1 MISST
6 ARDLPEHRGGI
17 RDACERAGFEP
28 RMMEK
33 LPALDADAIEASLRL
48 VDEADIYVGIFA
60 YRYGHV
66 PDGYDISLT
75 EMEYN
80 HAVKRDIPRLIFFIH
95 EHHPVT
101 GRYVETG
108 PGAAKLTALKERIGK
123 ERVAG
128 FFKSPGEL
136 RGEVIAALTTLAK
149 ELDTAA
155 TGGDAAARAAAKL
168 HRKTSI
174 PAPPEPYIAHPY
186 TLLQSRDLVG
196 RQAELNALTDWVAN
210 PASPAFAAR
219 VFCFVAIGGMGKSAL
234 TWKWF
239 NQIAPNEMKPLAGRL
254 WWSFYESDADFENV
268 LFRALCYVGGE
279 SEDAVRA
286 LPWPEREAQLLRH
299 LNEAPYLFVL
309 DGLERILIA
318 YHRMDA
324 SYLADDEYDEQ
335 TANWVAGAIGL
346 PATAAQSFV
355 GQHRLRQTTD
365 PRAGAFL
372 QKLAQ
377 VTKARILITSRLYPT
392 ALQVPTGHHRPG
404 CIAYFMRGLSDD
416 DALGLWRALG
426 VKGSRAE
433 LVPIFRSV
441 EGHPLLVQALAS
453 EVANYKKAPGDFT
466 QWRTDHP
473 QFDPTSL
480 PLVQSRTHILEF
492 ALKGLSAK
500 VREVL
505 HTLVGF
511 RMPASYATLDAL

>member
-95 EHHPVT
+95 EDHPVT
-101 GRYVETG
+101 GRDVETG

-149 ELDTAA
+149 EFDTAA
-155 TGGDAAARAAAKL
+155 TDGDATAAVVAKL

-210 PASPAFAAR
+210 PTSPAFAAR

-254 WWSFYESDADFENV
+254 WWSFYESDAD
-268 LFRALCYVGGE
+268 
-279 SEDAVRA
+279 
-286 LPWPEREAQLLRH
+286 
-299 LNEAPYLFVL
+299 
-309 DGLERILIA
+309 
-318 YHRMDA
+318 
-324 SYLADDEYDEQ
+324 
-335 TANWVAGAIGL
+335 
-346 PATAAQSFV
+346 
-355 GQHRLRQTTD
+355 
-365 PRAGAFL
+365 
-372 QKLAQ
+372 
-377 VTKARILITSRLYPT
+377 
-392 ALQVPTGHHRPG
+392 
-404 CIAYFMRGLSDD
+404 
-416 DALGLWRALG
+416 
-426 VKGSRAE
+426 
-433 LVPIFRSV
+433 
-441 EGHPLLVQALAS
+441 
-453 EVANYKKAPGDFT
+453 
-466 QWRTDHP
+466 
-473 QFDPTSL
+473 
-480 PLVQSRTHILEF
+480 
-492 ALKGLSAK
+492 
-500 VREVL
+500 
-505 HTLVGF
+505 
-511 RMPASYATLDAL
+511 